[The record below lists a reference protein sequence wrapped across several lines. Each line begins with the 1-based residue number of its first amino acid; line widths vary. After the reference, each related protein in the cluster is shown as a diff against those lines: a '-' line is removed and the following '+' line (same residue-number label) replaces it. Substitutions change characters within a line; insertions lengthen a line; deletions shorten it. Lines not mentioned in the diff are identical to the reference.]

1 MVPVPVSGFDMLLF
15 EKGNLH
21 DNVVRLRQKLD
32 DTQELLDKDPYNVS
46 LRENEA
52 RYVNEFNKAALMEE
66 RFLKQKAKIQWLKEG
81 DSNSAY
87 FLKVVKSRI
96 SHSRIDVLTN
106 TAGVQFENDRISDA
120 FVSHYEAFI
129 GQPGD
134 TNGFNTSDLFR
145 SRLDDQV
152 ALYMVWD
159 VTREEVNEALFLMGD
174 DKAPG
179 PDGFTTAFFKK
190 AWDVVANEVTDAVC
204 EFFVNGKLLKELN
217 HTIIA
222 LIPKVQTPT
231 RVNDYRP
238 ISCCNVLFKCISK
251 IIGNR
256 IKHSLKVLVSPN
268 QSAFVPGRSISD
280 NILLTQ
286 EFMHNYHLD
295 RGAPRY
301 AFKVDIQKA
310 YDTIMECVTTTL
322 YSISINGALHEYF
335 HGKRGLRQGDPLS
348 PYLFTL
354 IMEILT
360 LMLQRRV
367 ANADHFY
374 FHRYCSK
381 LELINLCFADD
392 LFLFAHGDANSAGV
406 IRAALDEFK
415 EASGLVPSLPKSTA
429 YFCNV
434 LNHVKLAILN
444 VLPFEEGRL
453 PVKYLGVP
461 LVSSRLLIRDCKELV
476 ERIQLRI
483 QDWKNKYL
491 SIAGRLQLI
500 RSVLGSMHIFWASVF
515 ILPSRVLNDLEQHM
529 RGFLWG
535 HSSSG
540 KPKSKVA
547 WDSVCLPKDEGGL
560 GIRRLDHFNSA
571 LMVSHVWKLIS
582 LKESLWVKWI
592 HEYKLKRRSFWDIP
606 MRGNMTWG
614 WRKMLQIHPLIRE
627 FIWSKVGNGSR
638 TSLWFDKWCDLGPL
652 SNMIS
657 NRDIHRAGLNM
668 HSTVKDIIVNGT
680 WVWPQFLN
688 EKYTFLS
695 TIPVPLLV
703 DESVDQYEWRNSG
716 GHAKKFSVSIV
727 WDSIRPRDVK
737 VTWFELVWFNAC
749 IPRHSFNLWLI
760 MKHKLKTQDRI
771 QGWDVSASLPQVC
784 ALCDLQQDSHE
795 HLFFDCPFSKTVWDS
810 MKGLAG
816 LNTTSHDIYAI
827 SVSLFPIA
835 KQRTTRGVIA
845 KLVLAACA
853 YFLWQERNWR
863 LFKKLKRS
871 STQIIDCIKSVVRL
885 KLLSCRFKKSRDGL
899 RMARLWDLPAAMFS
913 WVQSRGRGKASE
925 PIRQLI

>member
-1 MVPVPVSGFDMLLF
+1 MGDFNSTLILNDTLAGGSNVDISMHEFKECVENIKVMDVYNSGLHFTWNQKPKGTHGVLKKLDRVMANLEFMDGFAGAFAIFKPYRISDHAPSVLKLPTLNVTKPRPFKFFNILISNERFTEVVSGVWNQQVSGFHMFCVTKKLKLLKKPFRKLLF

-32 DTQELLDKDPYNVS
+32 DTQELLDKEPYNVS
-46 LRENEA
+46 LGENEA
-52 RYVNEFNKAALMEE
+52 QYVNEFNEAALMEE

-87 FLKVVKSRI
+87 FHKVVKSRI
-96 SHSRIDVLTN
+96 SRSRIDVVTN
-106 TAGVQFENDRISDA
+106 AAGVLFENDRVPDA
-120 FVSHYEAFI
+120 FVSHYEAFL

-134 TNGFNTSDLFR
+134 TNGFNTSDQFR

-152 ALYMVWD
+152 ALYMVRD
-159 VTREEVNEALFLMGD
+159 VTREE
-174 DKAPG
+174 
-179 PDGFTTAFFKK
+179 

-222 LIPKVQTPT
+222 LIPK
-231 RVNDYRP
+231 
-238 ISCCNVLFKCISK
+238 
-251 IIGNR
+251 IIADR
-256 IKHSLKVLVSPN
+256 IKHSLMVLVSPN

-286 EFMHNYHLD
+286 ELMHNYHLD
-295 RGAPRY
+295 RGAPRCS
-301 AFKVDIQKA
+301 FKVYIQKA
-310 YDTIMECVTTTL
+310 YDTVDWNFLRVVLHGFGFHPRMIIWIMECVTTTS
-322 YSISINGALHEYF
+322 YSISINGALHGYF

-374 FHRYCSK
+374 FHG
-381 LELINLCFADD
+381 AT
-392 LFLFAHGDANSAGV
+392 
-406 IRAALDEFK
+406 LDEFK
-415 EASGLVPSLPKSTA
+415 EASGLVPSLHKSTA

-444 VLPFEEGRL
+444 VLLFEEGML
-453 PVKYLGVP
+453 LVKYLGVP

-491 SIAGRLQLI
+491 SIAGRLQLT
-500 RSVLGSMHIFWASVF
+500 RPVLGSMHIFWASVF
-515 ILPSRVLNDLEQHM
+515 ILPSRVLNNLEQHM

-535 HSSSG
+535 YSSSG

-547 WDSVCLPKDEGGL
+547 WDSVCLPKDEG
-560 GIRRLDHFNSA
+560 A
-571 LMVSHVWKLIS
+571 A
-582 LKESLWVKWI
+582 
-592 HEYKLKRRSFWDIP
+592 SFWDIP

-638 TSLWFDKWCDLGPL
+638 TSLWFDTWCDLVPL

-695 TIPVPLLV
+695 TIHVPLLV

-737 VTWFELVWFNAC
+737 DDKYAQKALVMLLKDIQEL
-749 IPRHSFNLWLI
+749 
-760 MKHKLKTQDRI
+760 MKLK
-771 QGWDVSASLPQVC
+771 V
-784 ALCDLQQDSHE
+784 
-795 HLFFDCPFSKTVWDS
+795 K
-810 MKGLAG
+810 
-816 LNTTSHDIYAI
+816 
-827 SVSLFPIA
+827 
-835 KQRTTRGVIA
+835 
-845 KLVLAACA
+845 
-853 YFLWQERNWR
+853 
-863 LFKKLKRS
+863 
-871 STQIIDCIKSVVRL
+871 
-885 KLLSCRFKKSRDGL
+885 
-899 RMARLWDLPAAMFS
+899 
-913 WVQSRGRGKASE
+913 
-925 PIRQLI
+925 